1 MGLFIDLFQQSQ
13 LRQQGQRSADLEQRV
28 RTLEQELFVTR
39 TLLRDLIQRLEQHVG
54 KDLNADGK
62 IG

>member
-13 LRQQGQRSADLEQRV
+13 LRQQSQRSTDLEQRV

-39 TLLRDLIQRLEQHVG
+39 TLLRDLIQRPDQHVG